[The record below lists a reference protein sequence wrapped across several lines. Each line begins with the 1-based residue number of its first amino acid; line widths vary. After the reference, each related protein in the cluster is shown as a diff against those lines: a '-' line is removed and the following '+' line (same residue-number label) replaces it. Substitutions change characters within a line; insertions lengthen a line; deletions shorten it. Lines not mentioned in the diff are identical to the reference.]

1 MRPEGNPM
9 TMKLL
14 EPIQIGPMTIK
25 NRIMFPPLTTG
36 YEERDGSIG
45 EQSRAFYERLA
56 KGGTGYIVLGDVNPV
71 ASFSPTPKLFSDAQ
85 IPSFAA
91 LADAVHAYGAK
102 LGAQIFHP
110 EYDVDAI
117 NALARAGHMDE
128 VRSKLHH
135 DMLHFT
141 DEVTEETLL
150 SIIDKMVACA
160 KRCQAAGLDAI
171 EVHGDRLV
179 GCLVSTRMNHRTDKF
194 GGSLENR
201 ARFALM
207 LVKALREAVPGMAI
221 DYKFAVVTPER
232 GKGGVDLADAPTFA
246 KWLVE
251 AGVDTL
257 HVAQAN
263 HTGNMADTIPPMGVQ
278 PYAFFADI
286 AGQIREVVDVPVSTA
301 GRIISPEMAEEILEA
316 GKADFVGV
324 ARPLLCDPD
333 WGVKLAAGKPETVRR
348 CISCNKGCTDAI
360 QSRKFVSC
368 VLNPENGYELTRKVE
383 RAAEPKRVA
392 VVGGGIAGLTAARVA
407 AERGHSV
414 TLFEKEERLGGQL
427 GIASVPPRKEEML
440 RAEDDA
446 ERAAK
451 AAGAELRLGVTADQ
465 DVLLAEGFEAVIVAT
480 GATNVSIPVPGADGA
495 NVVSSWDV
503 LAGKSEVAGRVAV
516 IGGGLVGCECAEY
529 LAEHGCKVSVV
540 EMLDKIAAQE
550 STTVLP
556 TLMESYERL
565 GVEQHPSTKLVSID
579 ATGIDCVGADG
590 EALRIACDWVVMA
603 VGARPVAFPADKL
616 EAAGVSVTRVGD
628 AGERASDIQNA
639 TNTAYDA
646 ACAI

>member
-1 MRPEGNPM
+1 MNAP
-9 TMKLL
+9 KLL
-14 EPIQIGPMTIK
+14 EPIQVGPMTLK

-45 EQSRAFYERLA
+45 DQSRAFYERLA

-71 ASFSPTPKLFSDAQ
+71 PSFSPTPKLFSDEQ
-85 IPSFAA
+85 IPSFAK
-91 LADAVHAYGAK
+91 LADAVHAHGARIA
-102 LGAQIFHP
+102 AQLFHP

-117 NALARAGHMDE
+117 NALFRAGKMDE
-128 VRSKLHH
+128 VRPKLHH

-141 DEVTEETLL
+141 DEVSEEMLL
-150 SIIDKMVACA
+150 SIIDKMCACA
-160 KRCQAAGLDAI
+160 RRCQEAGLDAI
-171 EVHGDRLV
+171 EVHGDRLT

-207 LVKALREAVPGMAI
+207 LVRALREAVPGMAI

-232 GKGGVDLADAPTFA
+232 GKGGVDLADAPQFA

-278 PYAFFADI
+278 PYGFFVDI
-286 AGQIREVVDVPVSTA
+286 AGQIRDVVDVPVSTS
-301 GRIISPEMAEEILEA
+301 GRIVSAEMAERILEA
-316 GKADFVGV
+316 GKADFVGM

-333 WGVKLAAGKPETVRR
+333 WGVKLAAGKGETIRR

-360 QSRKFVSC
+360 QARHFVSC
-368 VLNPENGYELTRKVE
+368 VLNPENGYELTRHVE
-383 RAAEPKRVA
+383 PAAAPKRVA

-407 AERGHSV
+407 AERGHDV
-414 TLFEKEERLGGQL
+414 TLFEKSGALGGQIR
-427 GIASVPPRKEEML
+427 IASVPPRKEEML
-440 RAEDDA
+440 RAGTDA
-446 ERAAK
+446 EREARAVGAK
-451 AAGAELRLGVTADQ
+451 LRVGEAIDQ
-465 DVLLAEGFEAVIVAT
+465 DALLAQGFEAVVVAT
-480 GATNVSIPVPGADGA
+480 GAANVTIPVPGADGV
-495 NVVSSWDV
+495 NVVSAWSVLDGDEDV
-503 LAGKSEVAGRVAV
+503 YGRVAV

-529 LAEHGCKVSVV
+529 LAERGCHVAVV

-550 STTVLP
+550 SSTILP
-556 TLMESYERL
+556 TLMANYERL

-579 ATGIDCVGADG
+579 LAGVTCEDKDGA
-590 EALRIACDWVVMA
+590 EVRIPCDYVVMA
-603 VGARPVAFPADKL
+603 VGARPVAFATDRL
-616 EAAGVSVTRVGD
+616 EAAGVPVWRVGD
-628 AGERASDIQNA
+628 AGERASDIANA